1 MPWASSAA
9 QSEGE
14 QPRTGPK
21 HNTRTQKPED
31 FGPHTGPGPAPS
43 QPPRPITAHSQ
54 PLPRSTRANP
64 FPKVTGPIC
73 RLPLPALFISSRGC
87 SPRGPD
93 ADIGTPRR
101 GFLNP
106 KIQSRRSFK
115 GRRRRAGRRKSP
127 GALPVQACFSPQ
139 ADSTQP
145 THSVKQKR
153 QLCPAPSPA
162 CSPHLASPL
171 STSVCGNFNPLPF
184 RHTKKIRHLAIAT
197 RLRNDSPMPNQCSH
211 GTLPRFALQGSRLNT
226 CYYHQDLH

>member
-9 QSEGE
+9 ETVTR
-14 QPRTGPK
+14 QPRTGPSY
-21 HNTRTQKPED
+21 
-31 FGPHTGPGPAPS
+31 PGPAPS
-43 QPPRPITAHSQ
+43 RPPSAPTHRQ

-93 ADIGTPRR
+93 AVIGTPRR
-101 GFLNP
+101 GS
-106 KIQSRRSFK
+106 QTSRQSFK
-115 GRRRRAGRRKSP
+115 GRRWRAGRRKSP
-127 GALPVQACFSPQ
+127 GALPVRACFSRQ
-139 ADSTQP
+139 ADSTP
-145 THSVKQKR
+145 PVHSVKQKR

-162 CSPHLASPL
+162 CSPHSASPR

-184 RHTKKIRHLAIAT
+184 RRYLAIAT
-197 RLRNDSPMPNQCSH
+197 RLRNDSPTPNQCSR